1 MYTNDNNND
10 RICFSAF
17 NTSDFRSKYNGKY
30 HIKQYYYDLY
40 AFKLFLLCGS

>member
-10 RICFSAF
+10 QNCFSTF

-30 HIKQYYYDLY
+30 HI
-40 AFKLFLLCGS
+40 